1 MHLLRFCKSAC
12 VRKFLLC
19 LFPFLCCSKIS
30 SVLQSTLQSSHH
42 AIGGGGRVGAPG
54 TCPGIDDDICPGT
67 AAEGVEFDTAPW
79 PRPRPTNRPPL
90 RKGLP
95 PFLPPPLHAD
105 WPKRQKTLFSIL
117 HEYYKH
123 VLVGTHNVVDLSY
136 QLAFPMIFPYMPE

>member
-54 TCPGIDDDICPGT
+54 TCPGIDDDVCPGT
-67 AAEGVEFDTAPW
+67 AAEGVEFDAAPW

-105 WPKRQKTLFSIL
+105 WPNCGLTLLCAAAAVPENSVRLDGCSIPIPRGKWAL
-117 HEYYKH
+117 W
-123 VLVGTHNVVDLSY
+123 
-136 QLAFPMIFPYMPE
+136 